1 MSTLGMLINDLQ
13 RFFASAS
20 KIVELYY
27 ARSTIVTR
35 QDAVKKEG
43 RVQGAVKFDHV
54 TLKRNGTEVLHDI
67 NLDIKPGETI
77 AIMGPTGCGKTY
89 VLSASSRAFRMYP
102 AVPSP
107 WTARLSVC
115 MISKSC
121 VALSVSPRRTCSCS
135 PIP

>member
-1 MSTLGMLINDLQ
+1 MLINDLQ

-67 NLDIKPGETI
+67 NLDIKPGENHRHHGTNRLRQNV
-77 AIMGPTGCGKTY
+77 AYQP
-89 VLSASSRAFRMYP
+89 YP
-102 AVPSP
+102 ALFGCIRRY
-107 WTARLSVC
+107 RLRGRHACRYV
-115 MISKSC
+115 
-121 VALSVSPRRTCSCS
+121 
-135 PIP
+135 